1 MKFEEAK
8 RQFQYALDNQ
18 KTITI
23 NKLKKLMQAMNMTL
37 ESSKDREVAY
47 LKGEIRRLNRR
58 LRNE

>member
-1 MKFEEAK
+1 MKYKDAK
-8 RQFQYALDNQ
+8 YQFQYALDNQ

-37 ESSKDREVAY
+37 EPSKDREVAY